1 MPIYNAADDIIR
13 AFQAGRQ
20 MKQTREAEARAVED
34 RQIEKDLLK
43 HRLAQMATE
52 QKFQTWQRSRAA
64 QLQNVDLLSGQ
75 PESQVPPAQ
84 LEGMPSQDLS
94 QAIAGYPGQPS
105 ESVPVQA
112 NQPRSMAPVT
122 IPGFPDMGI
131 ADVPVRPQ
139 TLEQQIAAR
148 IADARL
154 KTQAT
159 PQRPVSVPAG
169 GTLIDPRTGQ
179 IIARGQ
185 PKPTGLTPAQA
196 AADSRARDRD
206 RRAEDRDAA
215 KTRAD
220 AEKVKRLAGARK
232 NVALA
237 TLEKEA
243 RTVRSIGAERLPP
256 MSQEQIDA
264 EKLRIENAYLEEI
277 GEPAVST
284 LGAEWRGG
292 AKPAPAK
299 AGPVIVTLPNGTT
312 ATFPT
317 QWQADAFKR
326 EAGIK

>member
-1 MPIYNAADDIIR
+1 MGWLKPSD
-13 AFQAGRQ
+13 QA
-20 MKQTREAEARAVED
+20 T
-34 RQIEKDLLK
+34 
-43 HRLAQMATE
+43 
-52 QKFQTWQRSRAA
+52 
-64 QLQNVDLLSGQ
+64 VDL
-75 PESQVPPAQ
+75 A
-84 LEGMPSQDLS
+84 
-94 QAIAGYPGQPS
+94 
-105 ESVPVQA
+105 
-112 NQPRSMAPVT
+112 
-122 IPGFPDMGI
+122 
-131 ADVPVRPQ
+131 
-139 TLEQQIAAR
+139 
-148 IADARL
+148 
-154 KTQAT
+154 
-159 PQRPVSVPAG
+159 
-169 GTLIDPRTGQ
+169 
-179 IIARGQ
+179 
-185 PKPTGLTPAQA
+185 LTPAQA